1 MDIAAQHYHGCPTS
15 IQQATTSHSRASI
28 NADSKFSDG
37 GEADPQTSDRLRPDQ
52 QDQRRH
58 TPRQSQSKLESSE
71 HQISQAKLG
80 GRPDAGDSDAPNHQI
95 SSSSQHASSSGAGS
109 KVSTATVIVADTLSL
124 PHPDYTFDFAICI
137 AVIHHL
143 STRERRVQAISDI
156 VSKLRT
162 RSGGRSSEEGRT
174 ISQREGEA
182 LGRNPDRKDAGE
194 DRRPGKSN
202 LSWGEQ
208 SPNGDEQHEEQSI
221 ESEFGSAAAVDD
233 STSSGA
239 QPGQALIFVWAL
251 EQRSSR
257 RGFDTGDSQDQLV
270 PWVLKPGRDAG
281 STKQRRSRPTK
292 ASASAKTN
300 PEGQCRGEG
309 ESEAE
314 LRNDDGRGRAMADD
328 AISNSTSQSIRQETK
343 AEVSEKTFH
352 RFYHLYQ
359 AGELESECAQAG
371 ARVVER
377 GYDRDNW
384 WVIVE
389 PGNEAEG

>member
-1 MDIAAQHYHGCPTS
+1 MNIAAQHYHGRPTS
-15 IQQATTSHSRASI
+15 IQQAATSHGRASVD
-28 NADSKFSDG
+28 ADSKLSDN
-37 GEADPQTSDRLRPDQ
+37 GEAGPQTSDRLQPDQ

-58 TPRQSQSKLESSE
+58 TRQSQSNLKSSE
-71 HQISQAKLG
+71 HQISQFKLG
-80 GRPDAGDSDAPNHQI
+80 RRPDAGNSDISNHQTG
-95 SSSSQHASSSGAGS
+95 SNSQHASSSS
-109 KVSTATVIVADTLSL
+109 TDSNVSTATVIIADTLSL
-124 PHPDYTFDFAICI
+124 PHPDHTFDFAICI

-143 STRERRVQAISDI
+143 STRERRVQAISAV

-162 RSGGRSSEEGRT
+162 KPRVRSSEEGRT
-174 ISQREGEA
+174 IRQREGKA

-208 SPNGDEQHEEQSI
+208 SPNGDEQHEEQRRK
-221 ESEFGSAAAVDD
+221 SEFGSSAAIDD
-233 STSSGA
+233 CVNSDA
-239 QPGQALIFVWAL
+239 QPGQVLVFVWAL
-251 EQRSSR
+251 EQKSSR
-257 RGFDTGDSQDQLV
+257 RGFDTGDSQNQLV
-270 PWVLKPGRDAG
+270 PWVLKPGRNAG

-300 PEGQCRGEG
+300 TEGQCCG

-314 LRNDDGRGRAMADD
+314 PRNDDGRDRTMVDD
-328 AISNSTSQSIRQETK
+328 AITTGTSQDIRQGTK
-343 AEVSEKTFH
+343 EEVLEEKTFH

-359 AGELESECAQAG
+359 AGELESECAEAD